1 MAFPV
6 ILLQRLGIF
15 SRLSSNMSSSY
26 DLMSKTRGRT
36 IYSSTIY
43 ESSRFSKIKQVDFV
57 WFG

>member
-15 SRLSSNMSSSY
+15 NRLSSSMSSSY

-36 IYSSTIY
+36 IYSSTIS

-57 WFG
+57 